1 MLQGGPDPPPPHLEN
16 ENLSQICLGPSP
28 LENNYPSDPL
38 GKLFWIRECVCPL
51 LKRVKS
57 R

>member
-1 MLQGGPDPPPPHLEN
+1 MLQGGPDPPLEN